1 MILSFFE
8 TQKELLCFVLFCNL
22 WIINVLDLILICC
35 CLGMLFLHV
44 EKLVLH
50 LSKIR
55 LMEILRECTP
65 LTENDSFMIF
75 SRKKKSFD
83 FPLHTHAEMELNF
96 VMNAEG
102 ASRVVGNHYGTIGN
116 IELVLVS
123 GDTPHAWFT
132 DNCGSEDIYEITL
145 QFHAN
150 LFDESIMKRN
160 SMAELKQLFEDARRG
175 VLFSPEAA
183 MQVRPLLEA
192 LYNKGGAGG
201 MRPLLDML
209 TILHLLSVSKD
220 RQILSDNYFED
231 KSTNFHSVRLE
242 SVLRYLNDNFN
253 RQLSLS
259 QVASIVNMTEV
270 SFCRFIKKVTGQT
283 FVDMLTDIR
292 LTHVTR
298 MLIDTDMTIAE
309 IAYCCGF
316 NNMANF
322 NRVFKRKK
330 GVPPHKYRMLFLP
343 KKVYV

>member
-1 MILSFFE
+1 
-8 TQKELLCFVLFCNL
+8 
-22 WIINVLDLILICC
+22 
-35 CLGMLFLHV
+35 MLFLHV
-44 EKLVLH
+44 RKLVLH
-50 LSKIR
+50 LLKIQV
-55 LMEILRECTP
+55 MEILRECTP
-65 LTENDSFMIF
+65 LTDNDCFMIF

-83 FPLHTHAEMELNF
+83 FPLHTHYEMELNL

-132 DNCGSEDIYEITL
+132 ENCKSEEIYEITL
-145 QFHAN
+145 QFSPN
-150 LFDESIMKRN
+150 LFDEKFMNRN
-160 SMAELKQLFEDARRG
+160 PMAALKQLFEDARRG
-175 VLFSPEAA
+175 VLFSPEVAV
-183 MQVRPLLEA
+183 QVASMLEA
-192 LYNKGGAGG
+192 LYDQGGAGG
-201 MRPLLDML
+201 MKPILDML
-209 TILHLLSVSKD
+209 TILNLLSTSKD
-220 RQILSDNYFED
+220 RQLLSDNYFDD
-231 KSTNFHSVRLE
+231 KSTNFHSTRLE
-242 SVLRYLNDNFN
+242 AVLNYLNENFSQ
-253 RQLSLS
+253 QLSLS
-259 QVASIVNMTEV
+259 QVASVVNMTEV
-270 SFCRFIKKVTGQT
+270 SFCRFIKKATGQT